1 MKPSKEQFLDY
12 VRIQRSGVI
21 NMFDVRYVCEESYT
35 GLTKDI
41 VLYIFNHYSEL
52 IEEYKHE
59 DE

>member
-12 VRIQRSGVI
+12 VRIQRSGVT

-41 VLYIFNHYSEL
+41 IFYIFEHYEEL
-52 IEEYKHE
+52 MEEYMNE
-59 DE
+59 